1 MPQITP
7 QIHAEYQNLEK
18 RGILYVH
25 KRPNSGVKIPYTLL
39 KIPLCTAYPKNLV
52 DPEVRNVPKFGYAW
66 SGCPLFRK
74 FQKILLHSPLEIS
87 RNSSWNFWRKCSA
100 FANLEKRFGDVLLQS
115 FALAFTVITYQVQ
128 QNGKLLTVF
137 SSSQYCGGSNEAAC
151 ILAHQNKL
159 RTIRLD
165 TT

>member
-1 MPQITP
+1 MV
-7 QIHAEYQNLEK
+7 QNFRETFPE
-18 RGILYVH
+18 I
-25 KRPNSGVKIPYTLL
+25 SKIVEFLVTLL
-39 KIPLCTAYPKNLV
+39 SFKLFLAPQLSFISGNSRKYCSIRPWEFLAKALYICT
-52 DPEVRNVPKFGYAW
+52 
-66 SGCPLFRK
+66 FRK
-74 FQKILLHSPLEIS
+74 RI
-87 RNSSWNFWRKCSA
+87 
-100 FANLEKRFGDVLLQS
+100 GDVVLECFNLG
-115 FALAFTVITYQVQ
+115 FAFIPHQVQ